1 MKLCRY
7 FAVLILVATLLVP
20 GSAFARKARMP
31 SLPSD
36 TSSAYQ
42 NKPIAPGATVW
53 ACAYGGNTRI
63 LCQLW
68 EAGSTVAAR
77 RLQVVDP
84 RLPSIVRDILNH
96 PERLRGRVSIPLHT
110 DPIEFQLVGQLAEA
124 VMCGDNKSCGVLFAK
139 SLLELSVL
147 VEKFEM
153 ARQSSAP
160 SRQDNAEL
168 LAEVER

>member
-7 FAVLILVATLLVP
+7 VAVWVLIATLLVS
-20 GSAFARKARMP
+20 GSAFARKARTP

-42 NKPIAPGATVW
+42 NKPITAGATVW

-84 RLPSIVRDILNH
+84 RLPSIVSDILNH
-96 PERLRGRVSIPLHT
+96 PERLRGHVSIPLHT
-110 DPIEFQLVGQLAEA
+110 DPFDFQLVGQLAEA
-124 VMCGDNKSCGVLFAK
+124 VMCGNNKSCGVLFAK

-147 VEKFEM
+147 VENFEM
-153 ARQSSAP
+153 ARQGSAP
-160 SRQDNAEL
+160 SRQDDAEL
-168 LAEVER
+168 LAAVER

>member
-7 FAVLILVATLLVP
+7 FAVLVLVAALLVP
-20 GSAFARKARMP
+20 GSVFARKVRIP

-77 RLQVVDP
+77 HLQVVDP

-153 ARQSSAP
+153 ARQSSAS

>member
-7 FAVLILVATLLVP
+7 VAVLVLVATLLVS
-20 GSAFARKARMP
+20 GSAFARKARTP

-42 NKPIAPGATVW
+42 NKPIAAGATVW
-53 ACAYGGNTRI
+53 ACAYGGNKRI

-68 EAGSTVAAR
+68 EAGSTVAS

-84 RLPSIVRDILNH
+84 RLPSIVSDILNH
-96 PERLRGRVSIPLHT
+96 PERLRGYVSIPLHT
-110 DPIEFQLVGQLAEA
+110 DPFDFQLVGQLAEA
-124 VMCGDNKSCGVLFAK
+124 VMCGNNNSCGVIFAK
-139 SLLELSVL
+139 SLLELPVL
-147 VEKFEM
+147 VENFEM

-160 SRQDNAEL
+160 SRQDDAEL
-168 LAEVER
+168 LAAIER